1 MAKRDPIVAIIGRP
15 NVGKSTLF
23 NRIARKRKSIIHPQA
38 GITRDRVYEDVN
50 WSGRQFTLIDTGGY
64 IPESQDTIETAVR
77 AQVELAIEESDLIL
91 FMVDA
96 NDLIMPMDVQIA
108 NLLRTSNKPI
118 LLVANKCDNEIKEQN
133 RYEFFKL
140 GFGEVNPIS
149 AQNGRRIGDLLD
161 LILEKLPMAAPPE
174 KDEENHLRLAIIGMP
189 NAGKSSLVNG
199 LLGIDKLIVTDIP
212 GTTRDSIDSEIKYH
226 GERITLIDT
235 AGLRKKRNIKDDI
248 EFYSNVRT
256 DRAIERCNVAVLVID
271 AVKGFDRQDAA
282 IVRSILDRKKGLVL
296 AINKWDL
303 VQKESNTLKQYQDD
317 IIYRFAEL
325 EHYPMIFISALTKQR
340 IGQILSTAR
349 DVYLAGQQR
358 IPTNALNNYFQ
369 TVIDQTPPPTVQGKY
384 IQIKYVTQVK
394 KEPPVFVFFC
404 NYPKGI
410 KEEYRRFL
418 ANKLRQKFGFQGVPV
433 TLLFRQK

>member
-1 MAKRDPIVAIIGRP
+1 
-15 NVGKSTLF
+15 
-23 NRIARKRKSIIHPQA
+23 
-38 GITRDRVYEDVN
+38 
-50 WSGRQFTLIDTGGY
+50 
-64 IPESQDTIETAVR
+64 
-77 AQVELAIEESDLIL
+77 
-91 FMVDA
+91 
-96 NDLIMPMDVQIA
+96 
-108 NLLRTSNKPI
+108 
-118 LLVANKCDNEIKEQN
+118 
-133 RYEFFKL
+133 
-140 GFGEVNPIS
+140 
-149 AQNGRRIGDLLD
+149 
-161 LILEKLPMAAPPE
+161 
-174 KDEENHLRLAIIGMP
+174 
-189 NAGKSSLVNG
+189 
-199 LLGIDKLIVTDIP
+199 
-212 GTTRDSIDSEIKYH
+212 
-226 GERITLIDT
+226 
-235 AGLRKKRNIKDDI
+235 
-248 EFYSNVRT
+248 
-256 DRAIERCNVAVLVID
+256 VID

-303 VQKESNTLKQYQDD
+303 VEKESNTLKQYQGD

-349 DVYLAGQQR
+349 DVYLAGQRR

-369 TVIDQTPPPTVQGKY
+369 SVIEQTPPPTAQGKY

-418 ANKLRQKFGFQGVPV
+418 GNKLRKQFGFQGVPV